1 MTGAL
6 GEWGPGESTP
16 GATAHDGST
25 PGGPAEGEWGPG
37 GWGTLWRAGGWLA
50 SVVVVHA
57 AVQAALVALSPPLAL
72 STVGVLLAAA
82 SAVALLVATGALWS
96 LARRV
101 HPGVSP
107 RRTLGWV
114 VVTGIVGALAAVVSP
129 YLVPVVAALGCPFIA
144 AGSPRGVARLARA
157 HPVRIIALL
166 VVTAVVVV
174 GAFLLSLLL
183 GLFVTGWPAAAGT
196 WLGAGVAAAVLVC
209 QWVALARR
217 PAKPERADRG

>member
-1 MTGAL
+1 MTGAHH
-6 GEWGPGESTP
+6 GSAPG
-16 GATAHDGST
+16 GST
-25 PGGPAEGEWGPG
+25 RGEWGPG

-72 STVGVLLAAA
+72 STAGVLLAAA

-96 LARRV
+96 LAWRV

-114 VVTGIVGALAAVVSP
+114 VVTGVVCALAAVISP
-129 YLVPVVAALGCPFIA
+129 YLVPVVAALGCPFVA
-144 AGSPRGVARLARA
+144 AGSPRGAVRLARS
-157 HPVRIIALL
+157 HPVRVVALL
-166 VVTAVVVV
+166 VVTALVVA

-217 PAKPERADRG
+217 PAKPKRVGRE